1 MSEGRRPWTSL
12 EFVHQC
18 KRQKQRYI
26 VSYRLVACCGYS
38 AVTTD
43 RVTGRAELSAAVR
56 FPASLK
62 GISSG
67 SRGDGIVKWEIQ
79 GCDLYSK
86 DVSKCCNW
94 LAVQHSEMCLER
106 NASLTWHFKSYEMN
120 PQLSPHR
127 HLGGRSPAPCV
138 DSTGRP
144 HSIKIQLLL
153 PTWQALTFCRGS
165 RRAAGDR
172 LKTQWCFFLWR
183 MKPPWRLSLSAV
195 TPHPSLPV
203 SSSSSSYMRPCP
215 SALLPHFLLQCM
227 RHQPN

>member
-1 MSEGRRPWTSL
+1 MSERRRPWTCL

-79 GCDLYSK
+79 GCDLYSR
-86 DVSKCCNW
+86 DVQNVATDWLCSIQKCVW
-94 LAVQHSEMCLER
+94 SEMQV
-106 NASLTWHFKSYEMN
+106 SLGILRVMRWTLSFPHTDIWVGG
-120 PQLSPHR
+120 PQLPAWTR
-127 HLGGRSPAPCV
+127 LGGLTQLRSNCC
-138 DSTGRP
+138 
-144 HSIKIQLLL
+144 
-153 PTWQALTFCRGS
+153 CRL
-165 RRAAGDR
+165 DR
-172 LKTQWCFFLWR
+172 LLRF
-183 MKPPWRLSLSAV
+183 AV
-195 TPHPSLPV
+195 
-203 SSSSSSYMRPCP
+203 
-215 SALLPHFLLQCM
+215 AAAELQATD
-227 RHQPN
+227 

>member
-1 MSEGRRPWTSL
+1 MSEGRRPWTCL

-183 MKPPWRLSLSAV
+183 MKPPVPLCCHSSSLPPRLILLFILYASVSFRSPSSLSA
-195 TPHPSLPV
+195 TMHA
-203 SSSSSSYMRPCP
+203 SST
-215 SALLPHFLLQCM
+215 
-227 RHQPN
+227 